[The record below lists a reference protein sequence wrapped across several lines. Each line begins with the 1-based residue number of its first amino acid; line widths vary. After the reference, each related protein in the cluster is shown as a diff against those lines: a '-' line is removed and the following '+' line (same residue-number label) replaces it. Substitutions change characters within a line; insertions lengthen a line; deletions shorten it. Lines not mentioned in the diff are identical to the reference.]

1 MLNGLKRKIQNCMI
15 ERCVKEYEADLKAQ
29 QNAYDAFML
38 KQEEKLR
45 RTYEN
50 KACNLTAKVMTK
62 EEFATR
68 YENDEFKIIQP
79 SHEPNFKEL
88 EELKNLLNN

>member
-38 KQEEKLR
+38 KQEENLR

-50 KACNLTAKVMTK
+50 KACNLTAKVVTK
-62 EEFATR
+62 E
-68 YENDEFKIIQP
+68 
-79 SHEPNFKEL
+79 
-88 EELKNLLNN
+88 